1 MPTTTI
7 LARLSTFV
15 VFGTVVRGAVVCATN
30 SSASCPN
37 WPGCYDG
44 QFTPEFQLN
53 PIIEFVHRVFSM
65 TCAPFVLVMGI
76 LLRKHHD
83 RRVRLLPW
91 VALAGALGAG
101 IFGMFT
107 ILTGL
112 SAVASMID
120 LWCALTALVCMVLT
134 TRLLGAT
141 QFDATRSRIAGYA
154 VVGVA
159 ALYGMGVLVAGD
171 GSFTRCIG
179 WPLGIIIDAD
189 HAAPLQILRVIL
201 AVALIGVF
209 LWLRSLPVL
218 FALAAELVL
227 GVVIRTSGLTDLL
240 GSLYGAVAVCIIA
253 LAAWQWG
260 NYQYAAGA

>member
-15 VFGTVVRGAVVCATN
+15 VFGTVVMGAVVCATN

-112 SAVASMID
+112 SPVASMID

-134 TRLLGAT
+134 TRLLDAT
-141 QFDATRSRIAGYA
+141 QFDATRARIAGYV

-179 WPLGIIIDAD
+179 WPSTPITRHRCKSCG
-189 HAAPLQILRVIL
+189 
-201 AVALIGVF
+201 
-209 LWLRSLPVL
+209 
-218 FALAAELVL
+218 
-227 GVVIRTSGLTDLL
+227 
-240 GSLYGAVAVCIIA
+240 
-253 LAAWQWG
+253 
-260 NYQYAAGA
+260 